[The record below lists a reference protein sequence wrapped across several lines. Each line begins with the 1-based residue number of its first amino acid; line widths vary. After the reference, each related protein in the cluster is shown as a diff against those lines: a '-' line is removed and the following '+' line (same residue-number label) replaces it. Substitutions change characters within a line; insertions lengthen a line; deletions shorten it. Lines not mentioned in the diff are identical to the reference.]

1 MFRRILRSAAFR
13 LAIVFAAVF
22 AGGAITLVVLFDAAV
37 RSYAEQSTQ
46 KALQDETALLLSEAQ
61 IEGPD
66 DLKQLLTR
74 RQSDASGEAF
84 RYLLL
89 DPQGHRL
96 TGALPL
102 TVAKAGPSQITVAQ
116 PPDPREFPSPETS
129 VMRTFGV
136 RLADGSL
143 LVVGRDSFALDE
155 LAEWVDRVTIWSGGG
170 IAILALIAGYL
181 ISAIFLHRLER
192 LNAAAGRI
200 MEGRLE
206 ERLPTIG
213 MGNEFNHLSV
223 GLNAMLDKI
232 QALMEGLRQ
241 VSTDI
246 AHDLRTPLT
255 RLQQGLEAA
264 RSKGSP
270 AAYEQAIDDA
280 LGQLDQVLATF
291 GALLRIGQ
299 IEGGVGRT
307 RFTEVDLSELMERV
321 GEAYQPAAEDQG
333 KSFTAV
339 IKPRVR
345 ILGDPELLAQVFA
358 NLVDNAITHSGPNA
372 SIELS
377 LVVHGDQAIAAV
389 RDNGPG
395 IPEPERAKVLRRFY
409 RLDESRTT
417 PGSGLGLSLVSA
429 ITELH
434 GQHLLLSDNAPGLR
448 AEIAFP
454 LLRDDPR
461 AELKSGTS
469 KKLRA

>member
-22 AGGAITLVVLFDAAV
+22 AGGAIMLVVLFDAAV

-46 KALQDETALLLSEAQ
+46 KALRDETSLLLSEAQ

-74 RQSDASGEAF
+74 RQADASGGAF

-89 DPQGHRL
+89 DPKGHQV

-102 TVAKAGPSQITVAQ
+102 AVAKPGPSQITVAQ
-116 PPDPREFPSPETS
+116 PPDPREFPSHETS

-136 RLADGSL
+136 RLSDGSL

-192 LNAAAGRI
+192 LNAAASRI

-213 MGNEFNHLSV
+213 MGNEFNHLS
-223 GLNAMLDKI
+223 GSLNAMLDKI
-232 QALMEGLRQ
+232 QALMDGLRQ

-270 AAYEQAIDDA
+270 AAYEAAIDDA

-307 RFTEVDLSELMERV
+307 RFTEVDLSELMDRV
-321 GEAYQPAAEDQG
+321 GDAYQPAAEDHG

-358 NLVDNAITHSGPNA
+358 NLVDNAITHSGPGA

-377 LVVHGDQAIAAV
+377 LVVHGEQAIAAV

-395 IPEPERAKVLRRFY
+395 IPEAERDKVLRRFY

-434 GQHLLLSDNAPGLR
+434 GQHLSLSDNGPGLR
-448 AEIAFP
+448 AEIAFT
-454 LLRDDPR
+454 LLHENARADPGLGTPKAAR
-461 AELKSGTS
+461 A
-469 KKLRA
+469 